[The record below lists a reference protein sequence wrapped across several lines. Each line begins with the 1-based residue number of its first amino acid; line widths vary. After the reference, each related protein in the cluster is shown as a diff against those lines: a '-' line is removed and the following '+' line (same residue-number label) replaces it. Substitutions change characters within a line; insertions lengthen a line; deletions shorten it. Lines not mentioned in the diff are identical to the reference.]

1 MQRAQGKDLIVEPVS
16 SAGREGRHRPGRGR
30 PSASVTFASAE
41 AAVKAD
47 WPAPETPEA
56 GAEAAAAALGGRPI
70 KTAKAVIDEIRARRD
85 VAALDKILAGL
96 KIEAARR
103 QPVAGRDSP

>member
-1 MQRAQGKDLIVEPVS
+1 MVAISEAELEVKATMQRAQGNDLIVEPVS
-16 SAGREGRHRPGRGR
+16 SAGREGRHIGAL
-30 PSASVTFASAE
+30 STFR
-41 AAVKAD
+41 VRYV
-47 WPAPETPEA
+47 A

-103 QPVAGRDSP
+103 QPIAGS